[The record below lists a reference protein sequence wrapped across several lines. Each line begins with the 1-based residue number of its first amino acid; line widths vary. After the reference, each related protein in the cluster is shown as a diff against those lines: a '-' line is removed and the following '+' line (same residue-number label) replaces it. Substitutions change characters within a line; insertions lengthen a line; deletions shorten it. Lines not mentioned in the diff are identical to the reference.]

1 MAYNGMIDL
10 RKVAHRVFGRE
21 VPIDLPAR
29 RRAYLDAFNSPNGK
43 RHLMPDIME
52 FTGVLRRAPV
62 GTATQYEQ
70 GRVQGRRD
78 VGLHILE
85 HLNLQPVDLYAILKG
100 EPIIRPEDF
109 TNG

>member
-1 MAYNGMIDL
+1 MIDL

-21 VPIDLPAR
+21 VTIDLPAR
-29 RRAYLDAFNSPNGK
+29 RRAYLRAFTSPEGK
-43 RHLMPDIME
+43 RHLMADVIE
-52 FTGVLRRAPV
+52 FTGVLKSAPMHGDV
-62 GTATQYEQ
+62 YAQ

-85 HLNLQPVDLYAILKG
+85 HLNLEPAELYAILKG
-100 EPIIRPEDF
+100 QPVIKPEDF

>member
-1 MAYNGMIDL
+1 MIDL

-21 VPIDLPAR
+21 VTIDLPAR
-29 RRAYLDAFNSPNGK
+29 RRAYLSAFNSPDGK
-43 RHLMPDIME
+43 RHLMADLIE
-52 FTGVLRRAPV
+52 YTGVLKPAPMH
-62 GTATQYEQ
+62 GDAYAQ

-85 HLNLQPVDLYAILKG
+85 HLNLEPVELYSILKG
-100 EPIIRPEDF
+100 EPIIKPGDY